1 MSKVRIQKCLVAL
14 CSLGLRIPLRLRLA
28 RNSEGSKMGESGG
41 TGGAF
46 VLSERATHPNP
57 GDLPPIV
64 LVPVRC
70 ETPLSDPPA
79 ESVHP
84 GIRHGRCIA

>member
-1 MSKVRIQKCLVAL
+1 
-14 CSLGLRIPLRLRLA
+14 
-28 RNSEGSKMGESGG
+28 MGESGG

-57 GDLPPIV
+57 GDLIVIV
-64 LVPVRC
+64 LVLVLVRC
-70 ETPLSDPPA
+70 EAPLSDPPA

-84 GIRHGRCIA
+84 GIRHGRCIE

>member
-14 CSLGLRIPLRLRLA
+14 CFLELRIPLRLA
-28 RNSEGSKMGESGG
+28 RNSEGSKMDESGG

-57 GDLPPIV
+57 GDLLAIV
-64 LVPVRC
+64 LVLVRC
-70 ETPLSDPPA
+70 EAPFSDPPA

-84 GIRHGRCIA
+84 ESAMEDV